1 MQFKMLFLLFSA
13 VSLFACSSSP
23 ERKVQAEPIMS
34 HSMQKGF
41 SLSFPDQNAWTVI
54 KDKPY
59 KIVMTKSD
67 LDKKDSY
74 MIQALVVKLPKFNS
88 DKDFMD
94 YITNRM
100 KKSQKQSDVKVSE
113 EHVQFV
119 EGKINKCVQYNS
131 KEQGL
136 NKSEMLEVVSFTCRH
151 PEKEYA
157 GVYLAYSKKYSQ
169 GNGDKNLGV
178 KAAGL
183 FNHMDLVAF

>member
-1 MQFKMLFLLFSA
+1 MKFKMLFLLISA

-41 SLSFPDQNAWTVI
+41 SLSFPDQNEWTVI

-67 LDKKDSY
+67 LDKKDRY
-74 MIQALVVKLPKFNS
+74 MIQALVVKLPKFNN

-94 YITNRM
+94 FITNRM
-100 KKSQKQSDVKVSE
+100 KKSQKQSGVKVSE
-113 EHVQFV
+113 EQAQFV
-119 EGKINKCVQYNS
+119 EGKSNKCVQYNS

-151 PEKEYA
+151 PEKAYA
-157 GVYLAYSKKYSQ
+157 GVYLAYSKKYSP
-169 GNGDKNLGV
+169 GHGDKDFGMN
-178 KAAGL
+178 AAGL
-183 FNHMDLVAF
+183 FNHMELIAF

>member
-1 MQFKMLFLLFSA
+1 MQFKSLFLLFSA
-13 VSLFACSSSP
+13 VSLFACSTSP
-23 ERKVQAEPIMS
+23 KLKVQEEPVMS
-34 HSMQKGF
+34 HGMQKGF
-41 SLSFPDQNAWTVI
+41 SLSFPNQNEWTVI

-67 LDKKDSY
+67 LDKKDRY
-74 MIQALVVKLPKFNS
+74 MIQALVVKLPNFDS

-100 KKSQKQSDVKVSE
+100 KKSQKQSGVKVSE

-151 PEKEYA
+151 PERKYA
-157 GVYLAYSKKYSQ
+157 GVYLAYSKKYSP
-169 GNGDKNLGV
+169 GHGDKNFGMN
-178 KAAGL
+178 AAGL
-183 FNHMDLVAF
+183 FSHMELIAF